1 MKETQAGA
9 SVKDKD
15 IDDVKVLI
23 GVKDSMESIFLQNDQ
38 TTLVLDQLDESLKFL
53 AGNGINKEKEAKQTK
68 KLFDEWASLKKLA
81 KEVKKEIAKKVDDQ
95 SKTNKFAIDNHE
107 NALKDFHNLMKKRD
121 FYRYETGCEQALASL
136 QSINAEIEEFIAQTE
151 DLKYNAVKFE
161 HPNLIEPSQVKIG
174 EIQNEV
180 SLMQAL
186 WDHTNEC

>member
-1 MKETQAGA
+1 MTLFPSQFAKMSDCMHHCQKLGGRAPKVVSKDQWQELQKFMKETQAGA

-38 TTLVLDQLDESLKFL
+38 TTLILDQLDESLKFL

-121 FYRYETGCEQALASL
+121 FYKAIKT
-136 QSINAEIEEFIAQTE
+136 
-151 DLKYNAVKFE
+151 
-161 HPNLIEPSQVKIG
+161 
-174 EIQNEV
+174 
-180 SLMQAL
+180 
-186 WDHTNEC
+186 